1 MSTAIGRMYARL
13 INSGRKVWPTDIP
26 EQYRQEAYDAY
37 VEYGYEPEIEIP

>member
-13 INSGRKVWPTDIP
+13 INSGRKVWPIDIP

-37 VEYGYEPEIEIP
+37 VEYGYEPEIEMP